1 MLMPIYIQSNSMP
14 RISSFYGIII
24 WMYWNDHNPPH
35 FHATYGDFEML
46 IRINDLSIYSG
57 SLPSRAFGLVM
68 EWASLHQNELM
79 ENWLLLKEE
88 KGVKKIEPLK

>member
-1 MLMPIYIQSNSMP
+1 MP

-35 FHATYGDFEML
+35 FHATYGDYEIL
-46 IRINDLSIYSG
+46 IRITDLSIYSG

-68 EWASLHQNELM
+68 EWASIHQSELL
-79 ENWLLLKEE
+79 ENWKLVSQE
-88 KGVKKIEPLK
+88 KPIKRIEPLK

>member
-1 MLMPIYIQSNSMP
+1 MP

-35 FHATYGDFEML
+35 FHATYGDFEIL
-46 IRINDLSIYSG
+46 IRIEGLSIYSG

-79 ENWLLLKEE
+79 ENWVLLKEE
-88 KGVKKIEPLK
+88 RSVKKIQPLK

>member
-1 MLMPIYIQSNSMP
+1 MP

-35 FHATYGDFEML
+35 FHAIYNDFEIL

-57 SLPSRAFGLVM
+57 SLPPRAFGLVM
-68 EWASLHQNELM
+68 EWASLHQIELLENWELM
-79 ENWLLLKEE
+79 KED
-88 KGVKKIEPLK
+88 KPLKKIDPLK

>member
-1 MLMPIYIQSNSMP
+1 MP
-14 RISSFYGIII
+14 RISSFFGIII

-35 FHATYGDFEML
+35 FHATYGDFEIL

-68 EWASLHQNELM
+68 EWASLHKNELL
-79 ENWLLLKEE
+79 ENWNLMTEDKPLKR
-88 KGVKKIEPLK
+88 IEPLR